1 VPEASAPVAVGQRN
15 AGALTEYV
23 GRYVFGGSASSLD
36 RQTSVPDGNG
46 WTGLE
51 SVIAGTDGLRVIKL
65 ADTGPAAKAGVMAG
79 DLITAIDDK
88 SIKGL
93 TLEAAFRRISGPV
106 NAAIKFKII
115 RATQSGPLVVAFARE
130 AVPAQSVA
138 LQVSVVDG
146 KLVVEATGQ
155 WSILDFDKGRPTPV
169 AIRSKDEFQVEGGD
183 HTRLAF
189 TRDAAGKINGAVLDP
204 GPWEQRSALIQ

>member
-1 VPEASAPVAVGQRN
+1 MPLSRCDFIGITASAVAL
-15 AGALTEYV
+15 AEYV
-23 GRYVFGGSASSLD
+23 GRYLFGGSASSLD
-36 RQTSVPDGNG
+36 RQTSVADGNG

-51 SVIAGTDGLRVIKL
+51 SVIAGADGLKVIRL
-65 ADTGPAAKAGVMAG
+65 VDAGPAAKAGVMAG

-88 SIKGL
+88 SIRGL

-146 KLVVEATGQ
+146 KLVGEATGQ
-155 WSILDFDKGRPTPV
+155 WSILDFDKGRATPV
-169 AIRSKDEFQVEGGD
+169 AIRSKDEFQV
-183 HTRLAF
+183 
-189 TRDAAGKINGAVLDP
+189 
-204 GPWEQRSALIQ
+204 

>member
-1 VPEASAPVAVGQRN
+1 
-15 AGALTEYV
+15 
-23 GRYVFGGSASSLD
+23 
-36 RQTSVPDGNG
+36 
-46 WTGLE
+46 
-51 SVIAGTDGLRVIKL
+51 
-65 ADTGPAAKAGVMAG
+65 M
-79 DLITAIDDK
+79 
-88 SIKGL
+88 KGL
-93 TLEAAFRRISGPV
+93 TWEAALRRISGPV
-106 NAAIKFKII
+106 NGLIKFKII
-115 RATQSGPLVVAFARE
+115 RATQSGPLVVAFAWE

-169 AIRSKDEFQVEGGD
+169 AIRSKDEFQVERGD

-204 GPWEQRSALIQ
+204 GPWRQRRARIQ